1 MKVLYIYRHP
11 DMGFSVG
18 KVFRP
23 IEQEMRRYA
32 EVDAVYMP
40 APGYKPR
47 AFISN
52 VRCARQ
58 AARQKDYDIIH
69 ITGTEHYLLPFL
81 RRYRTV
87 VTVHDIG
94 FFTHQPFNLRAIWK
108 YCLWIKTLK
117 LAGRV
122 TFISEKSHED
132 TLRFV
137 KFHSGQD
144 RIVYNAVGIEFHY
157 VPKEV
162 NKQCPVILHIG
173 TKPNKNLNATI
184 IALKDLPHKL
194 RIIGQLD
201 DEQLNLLET
210 YHTDYSA
217 AWDLTDEQIVKEYEQ
232 CDIVDFPSLHEG
244 FGQIV
249 IEAQAVGRP
258 VVTSN
263 LSPMKENAAG
273 SAVLIDPLNVESI
286 REGYVKLL
294 ASPETYIKAG
304 LENIKRFTIEA
315 ITKEYYS
322 IYQDLLARR

>member
-23 IEQEMRRYA
+23 IEHEMRRYA

-40 APGYKPR
+40 CPGYKPR

-87 VTVHDIG
+87 VTVHDLG
-94 FFTHQPFNLRAIWK
+94 FFTNQHFGLRAIWK
-108 YCLWIKTLK
+108 YFLWIKTLK
-117 LAGRV
+117 YAGRV
-122 TFISEKSHED
+122 TFISEKSLLEAR
-132 TLRFV
+132 RFV
-137 KFHSGQD
+137 KFHKGQD
-144 RIVYNAVGIEFHY
+144 IAVHNAVGSEYRY
-157 VPKEV
+157 VPKEI
-162 NKQCPVILHIG
+162 NTTYPVILHVG

-194 RIIGQLD
+194 RIIGRLD
-201 DEQLNLLET
+201 KDQETLLQI
-210 YHTDYSA
+210 YHTDYA
-217 AWDLTDEQIVKEYEQ
+217 VAWDLTDEEMVKEYEE
-232 CDIVDFPSLHEG
+232 CDIVNFPSLYEG
-244 FGQIV
+244 FGMPIL
-249 IEAQAVGRP
+249 EGQAVGRP

-263 LSPMKENAAG
+263 LSPMKDVAG
-273 SAVLIDPLNVESI
+273 GAVPLVDPTDPKSI
-286 REGYVKLL
+286 LEGYKQVM
-294 ASPETYIKAG
+294 ADTEQYIEAG
-304 LENIKRFTIEA
+304 LENVKRFTIEA
-315 ITKEYYS
+315 ITKEYFNVYK
-322 IYQDLLARR
+322 QLVP